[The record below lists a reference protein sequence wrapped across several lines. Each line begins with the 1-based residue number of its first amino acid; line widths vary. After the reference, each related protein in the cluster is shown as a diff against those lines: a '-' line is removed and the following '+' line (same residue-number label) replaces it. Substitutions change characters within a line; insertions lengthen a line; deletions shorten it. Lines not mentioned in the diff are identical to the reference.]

1 MPVALLTLLSP
12 AASVASTGFAAH
24 KSYKDSGTLDASAWI
39 AIGVGVVLLL
49 SFFQPTEQ
57 TTVQTPAAPSPP
69 SPKTSASAT

>member
-12 AASVASTGFAAH
+12 AASVASTGYTAH
-24 KSYKDSGTLDASAWI
+24 KSYKESGTLDASAWI

-57 TTVQTPAAPSPP
+57 TTVQTPAAPSP
-69 SPKTSASAT
+69 SGSKGAALT